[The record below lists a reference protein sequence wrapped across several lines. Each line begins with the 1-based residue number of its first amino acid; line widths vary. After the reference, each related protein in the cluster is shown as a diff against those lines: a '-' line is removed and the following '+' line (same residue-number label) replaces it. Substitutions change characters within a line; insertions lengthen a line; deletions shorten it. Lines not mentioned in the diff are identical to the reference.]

1 MRLYLESRK
10 LLDCDQ
16 FSPLFI
22 DSERSCLPI
31 TRDKIIQHL
40 RELLHRSRFCGQN
53 YSSHSFRI
61 GAATTAAA
69 AGIEDHVFN
78 ELGRWSSDCCVR
90 YVCTDRQI
98 IQSAQNNMCH
108 HRLGPWPI
116 TVLYAQLFVLNALCH
131 QILHHLVSRTNKRY
145 ICIFSFCYLTGQHC
159 YTLLHQNYI
168 PDTYFTFIHLLGA
181 SLILFAHLV
190 VILW

>member
-1 MRLYLESRK
+1 MYGNITFVLKLRNSKTDPFSKGLGITNFENLKSVHYMLLYLELRK
-10 LLDCDQ
+10 LFDCDQ

-40 RELLHRSRFCGQN
+40 MELLRRSRFFGQN

-69 AGIEDHVFN
+69 AGIEDHVIK
-78 ELGRWSSDCCVR
+78 ELGRWSSDCYMR

-98 IQSAQNNMCH
+98 IQNAQNMGHHELCNMHSCS
-108 HRLGPWPI
+108 
-116 TVLYAQLFVLNALCH
+116 Y
-131 QILHHLVSRTNKRY
+131 
-145 ICIFSFCYLTGQHC
+145 
-159 YTLLHQNYI
+159 
-168 PDTYFTFIHLLGA
+168 
-181 SLILFAHLV
+181 
-190 VILW
+190 